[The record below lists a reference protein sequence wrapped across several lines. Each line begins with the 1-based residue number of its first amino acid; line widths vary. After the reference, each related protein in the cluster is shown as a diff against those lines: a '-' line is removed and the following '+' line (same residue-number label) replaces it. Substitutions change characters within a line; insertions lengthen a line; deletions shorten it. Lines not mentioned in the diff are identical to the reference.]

1 MRALLGLCDLITNV
15 NIPNIGQIP
24 NLPMG
29 AIVETNA
36 TFRANSLVPV
46 MAGNIPESIYP
57 LISRICGGQE
67 MVAKAC
73 RERNLELAF
82 LAFANDQLVTIP
94 LDKARKMFVE
104 MIENTKGY
112 LTMYDLSSF
121 K

>member
-1 MRALLGLCDLITNV
+1 MRALLGLCDLVTNV
-15 NIPNIGQIP
+15 NIPNVGQIP

-46 MAGNIPESIYP
+46 MAGNIPDIIYP

-67 MVAKAC
+67 IVARAC
-73 RERNLELAF
+73 MERNLELAF
-82 LAFANDQLVTIP
+82 LAFANDPLVTIP
-94 LDKARKMFVE
+94 LDQARKLFNE
-104 MIENTKGY
+104 MVENTKEY
-112 LTMYDLSSF
+112 LAMYDLTTL